1 MRDQLKAIIAGTT
14 FFTFSCV
21 FDHITTLYGLLLPNV
36 TEMNAHVLLLM
47 GFGIWHLIETM
58 IIIAGISSGCLASI
72 SKSDPILKLSTI
84 ALMSGGLVRFSAG
97 IQNIAIILN
106 ALT

>member
-1 MRDQLKAIIAGTT
+1 MRNKLKAIIAGTT
-14 FFTFSCV
+14 FFALSCL
-21 FDHITTLYGLLLPNV
+21 FDHVTTLYGLLLPNV
-36 TEMNAHVLLLM
+36 TEINGYVLLLM
-47 GFGIWHLIETM
+47 GYGIWHLIESM
-58 IIIAGISSGCLASI
+58 IIIAGISSGCLASM
-72 SKSDPILKLSTI
+72 SKSDPVLKLSTI